1 LLAAAAAELVL
12 ILEMLKAA
20 AAAVLAAIDV
30 LYLANP
36 LVEVLLLNLL
46 HLLFREIRIPLQ

>member
-20 AAAVLAAIDV
+20 AVAVLAVIDV

-36 LVEVLLLNLL
+36 LVGVLPLKIPWRLLREL
-46 HLLFREIRIPLQ
+46 HIQ